1 MNKLRNV
8 NILLVDDHHMILEG
22 YKNVLSRLKHPGI
35 NLSID
40 ISDNCDTGWSK
51 ISENNYQ
58 IVFLDINFPV
68 EENSKI
74 LSGEDL
80 GAKIKRD
87 FPDIKVVILTVLED
101 AFRLQ
106 NILSSINPEGF
117 LLKGETTSKELI
129 KCLEKVMDSPP
140 YYGPKIS
147 KLLNSQ
153 STHKPFIDETD
164 RIMLYQ
170 LSLGSKTKDL
180 TKFVHLSLRAV
191 EDRKKRLKEIFGVK
205 GEGNKALLEKARK
218 SSYI

>member
-1 MNKLRNV
+1 MDKIRNV

-22 YKNVLSRLKHPGI
+22 YKNVLSRLQHPGI

-40 ISDNCDTGWSK
+40 ISDNCDTAWSK
-51 ISENNYQ
+51 IFENNYQ

-80 GAKIKRD
+80 GARIKRD

-147 KLLNSQ
+147 KLLESE

-170 LSLGSKTKDL
+170 LSLGTKTKDL
-180 TKFVHLSLRAV
+180 PKFVHLSLRAV

-205 GEGNKALLEKARK
+205 GEGNKALLEKARE
-218 SSYI
+218 SGYI

>member
-1 MNKLRNV
+1 MYKLRNV

-22 YKNVLSRLKHPGI
+22 YKNVLSRLKHPRI

-40 ISDNCDTGWSK
+40 ISDNCDTAWSK

-68 EENSKI
+68 EENSEI

-147 KLLNSQ
+147 KLLESE

-170 LSLGSKTKDL
+170 LSLGTKTKDL
-180 TKFVHLSLRAV
+180 TNFVHLSLRAV

-205 GEGNKALLEKARK
+205 GEGNKALLEKARE
-218 SSYI
+218 SGYI

>member
-1 MNKLRNV
+1 
-8 NILLVDDHHMILEG
+8 MILEG
-22 YKNVLSRLKHPGI
+22 YKNVLSRLKPPGI

-40 ISDNCDTGWSK
+40 ISDNCDTAWSK
-51 ISENNYQ
+51 IPENNYQ

-101 AFRLQ
+101 ALRLR

-129 KCLEKVMDSPP
+129 KCLEKIMDSPP

-147 KLLNSQ
+147 KLLKSE
-153 STHKPFIDETD
+153 STHRPFIDETD

-170 LSLGSKTKDL
+170 LSLGTKTKNL

-218 SSYI
+218 SGYI